1 MIARWTLMAE
11 LTRRYGR
18 GIGLLVV
25 LVILADCAISPSA
38 PLMSPIQVAGTYG
51 YSEVPVG
58 GNRYAV
64 SYTGPSQRTLR
75 SPNARQ
81 QTAAAEHTQAYDFA
95 LWRAAQIALA
105 QGMRGF
111 RVGNVHTN
119 VETLVDDYYD
129 PYYGPGLFT
138 HRRLWGR
145 APYWGPYGGSSPYAF
160 QQTSVTVDVT
170 LLQFIAAG
178 DYDARETIEQ
188 FRKIYPGAEGTPLPQ
203 SVPS

>member
-1 MIARWTLMAE
+1 MAE

-25 LVILADCAISPSA
+25 LAILAGCAIGPSA

-64 SYTGPSQRTLR
+64 SYLGPSQRTLR

-81 QTAAAEHTQAYDFA
+81 ETAATEHTQAYDFA

-170 LLQFIAAG
+170 LLQSLAAG